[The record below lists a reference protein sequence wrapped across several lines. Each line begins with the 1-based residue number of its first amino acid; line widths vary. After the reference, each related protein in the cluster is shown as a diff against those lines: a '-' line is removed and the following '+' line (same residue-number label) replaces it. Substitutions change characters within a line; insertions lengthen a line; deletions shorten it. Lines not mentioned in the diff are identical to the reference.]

1 VTAIRL
7 DLRSRLRAL
16 IFEPGRT
23 MIIFPAATF
32 VMVLSVLPYSH
43 WPRRYLII
51 LLVVAASAAAL
62 AGIRVALFD
71 RLPKWSIHLDMCAGT
86 VIVSVL
92 AAIGPSGHVDFAQ
105 LYIWFALYASL
116 YLRPLFAVLYIGA
129 EGVAYIVVLAAGS
142 HVDKP
147 VIAWF
152 TTFGAAAVSATAV
165 LGLVSVLNKTSRED
179 PLTGLANRRSWA
191 ERLGEEMERARR
203 YRTPLSVVSIDV
215 NDFKTVNDTK
225 GHQAGDRLLRRLA
238 EGWRSRIRGSGDFLA
253 RLGGD
258 EFGLLAPGADE
269 LGVER
274 ITARLAEVVPDGVSC
289 SMGSATWDGAETA
302 AGLFRRADDRMYREK
317 KGRRGEPSPGPGAPG

>member
-1 VTAIRL
+1 
-7 DLRSRLRAL
+7 
-16 IFEPGRT
+16 
-23 MIIFPAATF
+23 
-32 VMVLSVLPYSH
+32 
-43 WPRRYLII
+43 
-51 LLVVAASAAAL
+51 
-62 AGIRVALFD
+62 
-71 RLPKWSIHLDMCAGT
+71 
-86 VIVSVL
+86 
-92 AAIGPSGHVDFAQ
+92 
-105 LYIWFALYASL
+105 
-116 YLRPLFAVLYIGA
+116 
-129 EGVAYIVVLAAGS
+129 
-142 HVDKP
+142 
-147 VIAWF
+147 
-152 TTFGAAAVSATAV
+152 
-165 LGLVSVLNKTSRED
+165 
-179 PLTGLANRRSWA
+179 
-191 ERLGEEMERARR
+191 MERARR

-317 KGRRGEPSPGPGAPG
+317 KGRRGDSSPGPGVAG